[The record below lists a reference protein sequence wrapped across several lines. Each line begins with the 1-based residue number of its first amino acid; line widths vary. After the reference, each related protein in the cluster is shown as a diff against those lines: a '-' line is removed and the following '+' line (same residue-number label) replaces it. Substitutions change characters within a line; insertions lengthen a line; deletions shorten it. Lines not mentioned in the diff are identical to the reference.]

1 MTATE
6 TAPGTLR
13 RAAAAFGFRHDHR
26 PLLAVALVA
35 ALVAAPV
42 AALFA
47 IAAGAEDNIWPHVV
61 GVVLPNALLDTAG
74 LLVGVGLLVILA
86 GVPTAWLVATC
97 RFPGQAVFDWALLL
111 PLAMPTYIIAYC
123 YVDLLDS
130 FGPVQGALRHV
141 FGFTSRR
148 DYWFPEIRSLYGAVF
163 VMGMVLYPYVY
174 LCARAVFLMQSAA
187 VFDVARTLGAS
198 RWAVF
203 LRVAVPLARPAVA
216 VGVALA
222 LMETLND
229 IGASEY
235 LGVRSLSVAV
245 YATWVN
251 RGSLAGAAQ
260 IACVMLVVVLAVVLL
275 ERFGRRHQR
284 YVGSAH
290 RWGEANPVQL
300 TGLRACGAVLACLL
314 PLALGFLVPAG
325 FLLREAVALIASN
338 GIGAEFLV
346 LIRHSVTLAGSAAA
360 IACVLGFLLAHAE
373 QHARGPAFSAI
384 VRLTGLGYALPG
396 TVLAIGA
403 MVALV
408 ALDNAIDAAMRTVFG
423 IPTGLLIMGSGGA
436 VIYAYVVRFLAVAVG
451 TMETGFHKISPHLE
465 MAARTLGQS
474 RIGALV
480 AVELPLMR
488 PAVATAALLVFVDA
502 MKELPA
508 TLLLRPF
515 DFETLSTSVYGYAAR
530 GSFEQG
536 AVAALAIVVAG
547 FLPVLWLAR
556 TSRIPLPE
564 QLGAPDA
571 AIKAQSPAMNPTQ
584 SAAKLR
590 RLGGL
595 L

>member
-1 MTATE
+1 LTRTE

-13 RAAAAFGFRHDHR
+13 RAAAVFGSRHDYR

-47 IAAGAEDNIWPHVV
+47 IAAAAQDNIWPHVV

-74 LLVGVGLLVILA
+74 LLAGVGLVVILI

-111 PLAMPTYIIAYC
+111 PLAMPTYIVAYC

-130 FGPVQGALRHV
+130 FGPVQGALRHL

-148 DYWFPEIRSLYGAVF
+148 DYWFPEIRSLYGAIF

-174 LCARAVFLMQSAA
+174 LCVRAVFLMQSAA
-187 VFDVARTLGAS
+187 VLDVARTLGAS
-198 RWAVF
+198 RWGVF

-216 VGVALA
+216 VGAALA

-260 IACVMLVVVLAVVLL
+260 IACVMLLVVLAVVLL

-284 YVGSAH
+284 YVGSAAH
-290 RWGEANPVQL
+290 RWREANPVQL
-300 TGLRACGAVLACLL
+300 TGVRACGAVMACLL
-314 PLALGFLVPAG
+314 PLALGFLIPAG
-325 FLLREAVALIASN
+325 FLLREALSLIASN
-338 GIGAEFLV
+338 GIAPEFLV

-403 MVALV
+403 MVPLV
-408 ALDNAIDAAMRTVFG
+408 ALDNTIDAAMRTVFG

-474 RIGALV
+474 HVGALV
-480 AVELPLMR
+480 TVELPLMR

-556 TSRIPLPE
+556 TSRMPLPE
-564 QLGAPDA
+564 QLGTSDA
-571 AIKAQSPAMNPTQ
+571 AIRA
-584 SAAKLR
+584 
-590 RLGGL
+590 
-595 L
+595 